1 MVKRNILTQSERKI
15 LRRYIETGEEFP
27 GLYPLLQG
35 LQESRYMLTHDLEII
50 IEALTKME
58 SKEH

>member
-27 GLYPLLQG
+27 GLHSLLQG
-35 LQESRYMLTHDLEII
+35 LHESRYMLTHDLEII
-50 IEALTKME
+50 IDALTKME
-58 SKEH
+58 SQEH